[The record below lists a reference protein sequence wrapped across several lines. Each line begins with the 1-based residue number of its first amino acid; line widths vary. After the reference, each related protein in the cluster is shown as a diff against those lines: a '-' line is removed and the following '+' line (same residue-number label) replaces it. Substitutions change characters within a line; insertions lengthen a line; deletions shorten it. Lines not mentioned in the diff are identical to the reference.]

1 MELKIFYEIIQN
13 KNKKIEFSV
22 ITNLET
28 GNSKIFLIDKPIDQD
43 FVEHEEM
50 INFFYKNKKNGIIK
64 NTNIFIQTFTNPI
77 TVIIIGAV
85 HIAQYL
91 IEFTKNLNFEIIL
104 IDPRKLFATE
114 VRFPKIKIM
123 NKWPEEAFKEI
134 NTDSNT
140 ALISLTHDPKIDDP
154 ALIHALKKNF
164 YYIGALGSQ
173 NTHSDRCER
182 LKKLGFNDN
191 MTGRIHGP
199 IGIKLGG
206 KSPPEIALSIIAQ
219 LTLETYKNEKT
230 F

>member
-1 MELKIFYEIIQN
+1 MELKIFQEIIKN

-28 GNSKIFLIDKPIDQD
+28 GNSKIFLVGEPIDQY
-43 FVEHEEM
+43 FFEHEKK
-50 INFFYKNKKNGIIK
+50 IQFFCRNKINGIIE
-64 NTNIFIQTFTNPI
+64 NTNIFIQTFTNPVK
-77 TVIIIGAV
+77 VIIVGAV

-91 IEFTKNLNFEIIL
+91 IEFTKYLNFEIIL
-104 IDPRKLFATE
+104 IDPRKFFATE
-114 VRFPKIKIM
+114 ERFPKIKVV

-134 NTDSNT
+134 ITDSNT
-140 ALISLTHDPKIDDP
+140 ALISLTHNPKIDDP

-173 NTHSDRCER
+173 NTHFDRCER
-182 LKKLGFNDN
+182 LKNFGFNEN
-191 MTGRIHGP
+191 EINSIHGP

-219 LTLETYKNEKT
+219 LTLETYKK
-230 F
+230 

>member
-1 MELKIFYEIIQN
+1 MELKIFQEIIKN

-28 GNSKIFLIDKPIDQD
+28 GNSKIFLVGEPID
-43 FVEHEEM
+43 EY
-50 INFFYKNKKNGIIK
+50 FFKYEKKIQFFCRNKINGIIE
-64 NTNIFIQTFTNPI
+64 NTNIFIQTFTNPVK
-77 TVIIIGAV
+77 VIIVGAV
-85 HIAQYL
+85 HIAQYI
-91 IEFTKNLNFEIIL
+91 IEFTKYLNFEIIL
-104 IDPRKLFATE
+104 IDPRKFFATE
-114 VRFPKIKIM
+114 ERFPKIKVV

-140 ALISLTHDPKIDDP
+140 ALISLTHNPKIDDP

-173 NTHSDRCER
+173 NTHFDRCER
-182 LKKLGFNDN
+182 LKNFGFKENEIN
-191 MTGRIHGP
+191 SIHGP

-219 LTLETYKNEKT
+219 LTLETCKK
-230 F
+230 

>member
-1 MELKIFYEIIQN
+1 MELKILQEIIQN

-28 GNSKIFLIDKPIDQD
+28 GNSKIFLVSEPIDQD
-43 FVEHEEM
+43 FVEYEEQ
-50 INFFYKNKKNGIIK
+50 INNFYRNKKNGIIK

-77 TVIIIGAV
+77 KVIIVGAV
-85 HIAQYL
+85 HIAQYV

-104 IDPRKLFATE
+104 IDPRKFFATE
-114 VRFPKIKIM
+114 ERFPKIKVV
-123 NKWPEEAFKEI
+123 NKWPDEAFKEI
-134 NTDSNT
+134 KTDSNT
-140 ALISLTHDPKIDDP
+140 ALIALTHNPKIDDS
-154 ALIHALKKNF
+154 ALLHALKKKF

-182 LKKLGFNDN
+182 LKKLGFNEN
-191 MTGRIHGP
+191 EINSIHGP

-219 LTLETYKNEKT
+219 LMMETYKK
-230 F
+230 

>member
-1 MELKIFYEIIQN
+1 MELKILQEIIKN

-28 GNSKIFLIDKPIDQD
+28 ANSKIFLIGNPIDQD
-43 FVEHEEM
+43 FIEYEEQ
-50 INFFYKNKKNGIIK
+50 IKESYKNEKNGIIK
-64 NTNIFIQTFTNPI
+64 NTNIFIQTFSNPI
-77 TVIIIGAV
+77 QVIIVGAV

-104 IDPRKLFATE
+104 IDPRKFFATE
-114 VRFPKIKIM
+114 KRFPKIKIV

-134 NTDSNT
+134 KTNSNT
-140 ALISLTHDPKIDDP
+140 ALISLTHNPKIDDP
-154 ALIHALKKNF
+154 ALIHAIKKKF

-182 LKKLGFNDN
+182 LKKIGFNKNEIDL
-191 MTGRIHGP
+191 IHGP

-206 KSPPEIALSIIAQ
+206 KSTPEIALSIIAQ
-219 LTLETYKNEKT
+219 LILETYKK
-230 F
+230 

>member
-1 MELKIFYEIIQN
+1 MELKIFQEIIKN

-28 GNSKIFLIDKPIDQD
+28 GNSKIFLVGEPID
-43 FVEHEEM
+43 EY
-50 INFFYKNKKNGIIK
+50 FFKYEKKIQFFCRNKINGIIE
-64 NTNIFIQTFTNPI
+64 NTNIFIQTFTNPVK
-77 TVIIIGAV
+77 VIIVGAV

-91 IEFTKNLNFEIIL
+91 IEFTKYLNFEIIL
-104 IDPRKLFATE
+104 IDPRKFFATE
-114 VRFPKIKIM
+114 ERFPKIKVV

-134 NTDSNT
+134 ITDSNT
-140 ALISLTHDPKIDDP
+140 ALISLTHNPKIDDP
-154 ALIHALKKNF
+154 ALIHALKKKF

-182 LKKLGFNDN
+182 LKIFGFNEN
-191 MTGRIHGP
+191 EINSIHGP

-219 LTLETYKNEKT
+219 LTLETYKK
-230 F
+230 